1 MTCSLG
7 QTHEVP
13 LRGKRSL
20 IADDDGVSADRLA
33 SELSALG
40 ATVLKSSTTDQ
51 ASNLAQATNV
61 SLAVIDPECRGRDA
75 VGIAHVLLERGIPFV
90 IHTYRSAEAGR
101 WASMPLVL
109 KPDHCGEVARTVLR
123 LAQTSSISQ

>member
-13 LRGKRSL
+13 LRGKRIL
-20 IADDDGVSADRLA
+20 IVDDDGVAADRLA

-40 ATVLKSSTTDQ
+40 ATVLKSSTTDDGL
-51 ASNLAQATNV
+51 NLAKATNV
-61 SLAVIDPECRGRDA
+61 SLALIDTACRGRDA
-75 VGIAHVLLERGIPFV
+75 VGIAHVLLERGILFV

-109 KPDHCGEVARTVLR
+109 KPDQCGELARSILR
-123 LAQTSSISQ
+123 LAQTWSISQ